1 MADPRFFRVGE
12 PRRLADLAA
21 IARAELSPPEG
32 AAADRLIRD
41 VAPLARARGD
51 ELTFL
56 DGARYLDEARRT
68 EAGACLVRA
77 EHAAALPEATARLI
91 TPTPCGAFAR
101 VAAAFYP
108 EAAGPAARGGS
119 GEGSAAAASTE
130 VAPGAFV
137 HPEAALGPGCR
148 VGPAAVIEAG
158 ARIGARCRVAAGAV
172 IGAGVVMGDDCV
184 VGPGA
189 SLGHCLAGDR
199 VVVHAGARVGQD
211 GFGFALG
218 EGEGGAH
225 LKVPQLGRVL
235 IGDDVEVGANTT
247 IDRGSGPD
255 TVIGRG
261 CKIDNLVMIAH
272 NVQLGEGCVIVA
284 QSGISGS
291 ARIGDHGI
299 IAAQVGITGHL
310 TIGPNVRLAAR
321 TAVIRD
327 LPGDQTYGGAPA
339 LPVGEWRRQMVA
351 ISRLGK
357 RKGGER

>member
-1 MADPRFFRVGE
+1 MADRRFYRVGE
-12 PRRLADLAA
+12 PRPLAALAA
-21 IARAELSPPEG
+21 IAGAELHGG
-32 AAADRLIRD
+32 ADPDRLIRD
-41 VAPLARARGD
+41 VAPLGRAGAD

-56 DGARYLDEARRT
+56 DGARYLDDARRT
-68 EAGACLVRA
+68 GAGACLVRA

-91 TPTPCGAFAR
+91 TPTPYGAFAR
-101 VAAAFYP
+101 AAAAFYP
-108 EAAGPAARGGS
+108 GAAGPGS
-119 GEGSAAAASTE
+119 GDGAPAATE

-137 HPEAALGPGCR
+137 HPEAVLGPGCR
-148 VGPAAVIEAG
+148 VGPSAVVEAG
-158 ARIGARCRVAAGAV
+158 ARLGARCRLAPGAV
-172 IGAGVVMGDDCV
+172 VGAGVVLGDDCV

-189 SLGHCLAGDR
+189 SLGYCLAGDR

-218 EGEGGAH
+218 EGGGGAH

-235 IGDDVEVGANTT
+235 IGDDVEIGANTT

-272 NVQLGEGCVIVA
+272 NVELGDGCVIVA
-284 QSGISGS
+284 QSGVSGS
-291 ARIGDHGI
+291 ARIGHHSV

-339 LPVGEWRRQMVA
+339 LPVGEWRRQVAA

-357 RKGGER
+357 RKGGGEQ